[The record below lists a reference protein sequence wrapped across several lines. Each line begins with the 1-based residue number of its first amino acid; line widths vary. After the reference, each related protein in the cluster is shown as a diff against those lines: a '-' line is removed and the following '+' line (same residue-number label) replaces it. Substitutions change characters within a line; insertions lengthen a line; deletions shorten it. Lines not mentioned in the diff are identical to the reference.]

1 MGTSN
6 TPTNPSKPGAGGT
19 QPGGTQPKEQPQTG
33 RQPGT
38 NPGTPGTSQQQP
50 DRSGTQPRTDK
61 SGPGPGRVSPETP
74 DLDKNDPR
82 RLDVE
87 AGKRGNSPSPDDSRR
102 S

>member
-6 TPTNPSKPGAGGT
+6 TPTNPSKSG
-19 QPGGTQPKEQPQTG
+19 PGGKQPKEQPEPG

-38 NPGTPGTSQQQP
+38 STGTPGTSQP

-61 SGPGPGRVSPETP
+61 SRSGSGGVSPETP

-82 RLDVE
+82 RLEVE
-87 AGKRGNSPSPDDSRR
+87 AGKRNNPTSPDAPRKS
-102 S
+102 